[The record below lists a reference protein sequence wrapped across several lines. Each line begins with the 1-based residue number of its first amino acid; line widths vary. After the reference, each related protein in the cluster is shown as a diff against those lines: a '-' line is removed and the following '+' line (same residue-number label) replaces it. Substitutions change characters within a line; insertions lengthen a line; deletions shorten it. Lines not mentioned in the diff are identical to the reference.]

1 MRHEDY
7 KGLLALEAAGALDE
21 GERRTLEAHLPS
33 CAECRAELRELSDA
47 AAALAFTVA
56 PVAPPARLRSLVLER
71 VRALAPPTQ
80 AEALRMTTGQ
90 GRATTEQA
98 GAATVRATVA
108 TEGALAA
115 AEVAR
120 EDEDGAGVAG
130 TRRPSGGVEAARG
143 LPSRLSLWQIFA
155 ARPSLALGAAAWTVA
170 FVLLGATT
178 LALWSRSATLQ
189 AEVTRLYERLRQSQE
204 TVARSHEQLAR
215 TRDVN
220 DMLSSPGA
228 SMAHLAGKEVAPQ
241 ARALVAYDRATGR
254 AALLATGLPPA
265 PAGRAYQLWLI
276 ADNKP
281 LPGGTFKSE
290 PDGRARMSGSLP
302 PGVSKPTFAV
312 TLEREGGEDAPKG
325 EMYLLGSAS

>member
-56 PVAPPARLRSLVLER
+56 PVAPPPRLRSLVLER

-120 EDEDGAGVAG
+120 EDGAGVAG
-130 TRRPSGGVEAARG
+130 ARRPSGGGEAGRG
-143 LPSRLSLWQIFA
+143 PLAPLGLGAVFG
-155 ARPSLALGAAAWTVA
+155 ARP
-170 FVLLGATT
+170 
-178 LALWSRSATLQ
+178 
-189 AEVTRLYERLRQSQE
+189 
-204 TVARSHEQLAR
+204 
-215 TRDVN
+215 
-220 DMLSSPGA
+220 
-228 SMAHLAGKEVAPQ
+228 
-241 ARALVAYDRATGR
+241 
-254 AALLATGLPPA
+254 ATGLPPA

-325 EMYLLGSAS
+325 EMYLLGTAS

>member
-1 MRHEDY
+1 M
-7 KGLLALEAAGALDE
+7 
-21 GERRTLEAHLPS
+21 
-33 CAECRAELRELSDA
+33 
-47 AAALAFTVA
+47 
-56 PVAPPARLRSLVLER
+56 
-71 VRALAPPTQ
+71 
-80 AEALRMTTGQ
+80 
-90 GRATTEQA
+90 
-98 GAATVRATVA
+98 A

-120 EDEDGAGVAG
+120 EDGAGVAG
-130 TRRPSGGVEAARG
+130 ARRPSGGVEAARG
-143 LPSRLSLWQIFA
+143 LLSRLSLWQIFA

-204 TVARSHEQLAR
+204 DVARTREQLAR

-220 DMLSSPGA
+220 DLLSSPGA
-228 SMAHLAGKEVAPQ
+228 TVAQLAGKGVAPQ
-241 ARALVAYDRATGR
+241 ARAFVAYEHTTGR

-325 EMYLLGSAS
+325 EMYLLGS